1 MLKKKNIAMVMAA
14 ATVATSVA
22 PVFALEQQNMDKEAL
37 IKEVEAKLAQKYTN
51 EDLGSIYQVK
61 ADAKTTAGAAGIFT
75 GTVVTSGSQLKSL
88 IEKAEVAGQFVEVE
102 IVDKGHATVDNKV
115 VDTVKGF
122 AYGTKVAIGSSNLPE
137 LQNAKDKGVINTI
150 KTVSG
155 NQVITLTSGTEIVLN
170 ENSARLDFTKGLDK
184 DGKKIDIPNADV
196 ETAKRV
202 VDFEISNTYTQ
213 QELFDIAT
221 GSVITKVNKYTAG
234 GVTATTAADTVKV
247 VLELT
252 KADLANAS
260 GKKEIT
266 LDLNSARLDLTK
278 GLDASGKATSANG
291 DIEGF
296 AKADTTAKIP
306 SRNIANIVCDEISQ
320 KTLKFNLTDFIAEN
334 GYTQAGKELIELLG
348 DANSNKEG
356 TKKASVV
363 KDGKE
368 YIVEFNKEDVNN
380 LKITAIKD
388 AGYKMNIDLNVTE
401 GKNTSRVQ
409 LLIKS
414 DVQKDLAD
422 LKAVIDGATSATD
435 ITIGKFA
442 KLAGDDR
449 FETAVEIS
457 KDAYNGKEA
466 ATDTAKAVVLVG
478 ENAVV
483 DGLASAPLAK
493 SANAP
498 ILLTK
503 KDNIPASTMNE
514 IKRLVE
520 KGSKIYL
527 VGGKNTISKEVEAQ
541 LIKEINANIVR
552 LAGNDRYET
561 SLEIAKELGGNPN
574 KAFVVGG
581 NGLADAMS
589 IAAVAA
595 NAEDPIIVTPKEGLT
610 KDAKAFLN
618 KTTSIVD
625 ADVIGGES
633 NVSTQ
638 VLKDLV
644 GTTNIPAASDVV
656 RVSGK
661 DRNDTNA
668 EVLAEYF
675 PSAGK
680 LTNVYVAKDADAQ
693 LVDALAV
700 APLAGETAEG
710 AIVLATNDLTAAQEK
725 AIKTAKHAT
734 AKENKTTQIGN
745 GVATTVMQK
754 VLKALGL

>member
-37 IKEVEAKLAQKYTN
+37 IKEVEAKLAQKYTD
-51 EDLGSIYQVK
+51 EDLGSVYEIK
-61 ADAKTTAGAAGIFT
+61 ATASGSAFDANTK
-75 GTVVTSGSQLKSL
+75 VTSITQFKGLL
-88 IEKAEVAGQFVEVE
+88 EKVE
-102 IVDKGHATVDNKV
+102 IAGEGITVEITDKGHATVDGKV
-115 VDTVKGF
+115 VDKVKGTAYSKAELF
-122 AYGTKVAIGSSNLPE
+122 AIDNSN
-137 LQNAKDKGVINTI
+137 AAI
-150 KTVSG
+150 KTVTRYNATGVHVDTTNEVDASNITKIVVALESG
-155 NQVITLTSGTEIVLN
+155 VELVLD
-170 ENSARLDFTKGLDK
+170 ETCAKLDLNKGLDK
-184 DGKKIDIPNADV
+184 DKKEINLTDADA

-202 VDFEISNTYTQ
+202 ESFEVDT
-213 QELFDIAT
+213 T
-221 GSVITKVNKYTAG
+221 GNPT
-234 GVTATTAADTVKV
+234 
-247 VLELT
+247 
-252 KADLANAS
+252 
-260 GKKEIT
+260 
-266 LDLNSARLDLTK
+266 
-278 GLDASGKATSANG
+278 
-291 DIEGF
+291 
-296 AKADTTAKIP
+296 TTAKLAG
-306 SRNIANIVCDEISQ
+306 RNISKIVCDETS
-320 KTLKFNLTDFIAEN
+320 KTLNFNLTDFITET
-334 GYTQAGKELIELLG
+334 GYTQAGKELVELLG
-348 DANSNKEG
+348 DANSDVAGSKQ
-356 TKKASVV
+356 ASVI
-363 KDGKE
+363 KDGKK
-368 YIVEFNKEDVNN
+368 YVVTFDQNGAGNLGIVAV
-380 LKITAIKD
+380 KD
-388 AGYKMNIDLNVTE
+388 AGYKMNIDLQVVE
-401 GKNTSRVQ
+401 GTNTSKLQ
-409 LLIKS
+409 LVVKS
-414 DVQKDLAD
+414 NVQKELVD
-422 LKAVIDGATSATD
+422 LKAQIKAATSSTD
-435 ITIGKFA
+435 ITVGKFA

-561 SLEIAKELGGNPN
+561 SLEIAEELDTVKVGNLN

-589 IAAVAA
+589 VAAVAA
-595 NAEDPIIVTPKEGLT
+595 NAQEPIIVTPKEGLT

-638 VLKDLV
+638 VLKDLI
-644 GTTNIPAASDVV
+644 GTTNIPVASDVV

-668 EVLAEYF
+668 EVLAKYF
-675 PSAGK
+675 PSTGK

-700 APLAGETAEG
+700 APLAGETATG

-734 AKENKTTQIGN
+734 ATENKTTQIGN